1 MNDSRRAAAVH
12 MPVTLTIAGSDSG
25 GGAGIQADLKT
36 MEAFGAFGTS
46 AITSVTAQNT
56 RGVDSIH
63 PVPTSEIES
72 QIEAVRSDFNLGAA
86 KTGMLG
92 STPVIETVTAHAA
105 DMDVPIVVD
114 PVMVAASG
122 DRLLDPE
129 AEDAYDD
136 LIAEATVVTPNAD
149 EAEVLT
155 GLRIEDHRSMRRA
168 GERLLE
174 MGVESALLKGGHVG
188 DSAVSDVLVTTE
200 DTVTFEHSRIED
212 AATHGSGCTLSSAIA
227 ARLSHG
233 DDLVDA
239 VGTGI
244 EFMSR
249 AIRYHL
255 AVGEG
260 PGAVNHLAELRE
272 RADRHP
278 TQEAVEDIIER
289 LVSADARPLV
299 PEVGLNVV
307 GATQFA
313 ESVSETVAIEGRI
326 TKTTSGIR
334 PNRGTRFGASSH
346 VARFL
351 LSGREHHPSLRFAAN
366 LRFDDAIEAALS
378 TLDAEVIEIDRT
390 DEPHPDEE
398 GSTMN
403 WVADRAFGRTDEAVS
418 VVFDRGDVGKE
429 AIARL
434 VAPDAETLAD
444 RALALLAEL

>member
-1 MNDSRRAAAVH
+1 MNDPRRAAAVH

-72 QIEAVRSDFNLGAA
+72 QIESVRSDFNLGAV

-105 DMDVPIVVD
+105 DMEVPIVVD

-239 VGTGI
+239 VGIGI

-307 GATQFA
+307 GAT
-313 ESVSETVAIEGRI
+313 
-326 TKTTSGIR
+326 
-334 PNRGTRFGASSH
+334 
-346 VARFL
+346 
-351 LSGREHHPSLRFAAN
+351 
-366 LRFDDAIEAALS
+366 
-378 TLDAEVIEIDRT
+378 
-390 DEPHPDEE
+390 
-398 GSTMN
+398 
-403 WVADRAFGRTDEAVS
+403 
-418 VVFDRGDVGKE
+418 
-429 AIARL
+429 
-434 VAPDAETLAD
+434 
-444 RALALLAEL
+444 

>member
-1 MNDSRRAAAVH
+1 MNNSRRPAPVDL
-12 MPVTLTIAGSDSG
+12 PVTLTIAGSDSG

-63 PVPTSEIES
+63 PVPGTEIEA
-72 QIEAVRSDFNLGAA
+72 QIDAVLRDFDVRAV

-92 STPVIETVTAHAA
+92 SAPVIDIVSSYAA
-105 DMDVPIVVD
+105 ELDVPIVVD

-122 DRLLDPE
+122 DRLLEPE
-129 AEDAYDD
+129 AEDAYAD
-136 LIAEATVVTPNAD
+136 LIAHSSVVTPNAD

-155 GLRIEDHRSMRRA
+155 GHRIEDAPSMRRA

-174 MGVESALLKGGHVG
+174 MGIESALLKGGHVG
-188 DSAVSDVLVTTE
+188 DEAVSDVLVTDG
-200 DTVTFEHSRIED
+200 DTVTFEHPRIVD

-227 ARLSHG
+227 ARLAHG
-233 DDLVDA
+233 DDLVEA
-239 VGTGI
+239 VGAGI

-255 AVGEG
+255 DVGEG
-260 PGAVNHLAELRE
+260 PGAVNHLAAIRE
-272 RADRHP
+272 RAERQP
-278 TQEAVEDIIER
+278 TQEAVEGIVDR
-289 LVSADARPLV
+289 LVLADARALV

-307 GATQFA
+307 GATPFA

-326 TKTTSGIR
+326 TRTTAGIR

-351 LSGREHHPSLRFAAN
+351 LSAREHDSSLRFAAN
-366 LRFDDAIEAALS
+366 LRFDDAMEDAFS
-378 TLDAEVIEIDRT
+378 TLEKPAIEVDRAE
-390 DEPHPDEE
+390 EPDPDVE

-403 WVADRAFGRTDEAVS
+403 WVADRAFERADRGIAV
-418 VVFDRGDVGKE
+418 VYDRGDVGKE
-429 AIARL
+429 PISRL
-434 VAPDAETLAD
+434 VAPDAGTLGD
-444 RALALLAEL
+444 RALALLTAL